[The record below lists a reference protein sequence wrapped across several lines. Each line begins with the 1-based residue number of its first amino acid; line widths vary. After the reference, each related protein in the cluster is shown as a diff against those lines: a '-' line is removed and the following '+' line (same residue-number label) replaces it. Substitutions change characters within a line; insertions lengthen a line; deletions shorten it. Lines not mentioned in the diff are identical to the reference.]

1 MNMKKFLSLLI
12 ITTIFGLMAGAF
24 HVILDELKKQR
35 ETSIEADG
43 YTYKI
48 EESKPPETIK
58 VDGKTYVLVTE

>member
-12 ITTIFGLMAGAF
+12 IATIFGLMAAAF

-35 ETSIEADG
+35 ETSIEVDG